1 MISIEAYRSAIG
13 RFYGKARKIDK
24 PKTFQPSELIW
35 FLFWMFLVLL
45 VLCAFSFTELFIHL
59 IMVVVLIMA
68 YGYCLT
74 IFCITMD
81 LVAHSFQNS
90 VHRQRVFRKPKPSLP
105 GGIKPLSALIP
116 CCYLDTFV
124 LDGRDGN
131 PGTESKLLNIESYIG
146 VAYRLLVKYLGTS
159 VLDGRVKETRL
170 NKLKT
175 RKLFTTLTK
184 CIRDILCD
192 LIMSHAGD

>member
-24 PKTFQPSELIW
+24 AKTFQPSELIW
-35 FLFWMFLVLL
+35 FLFWMFLLLL
-45 VLCAFSFTELFIHL
+45 VLCAFSFTELFIHF
-59 IMVVVLIMA
+59 IMVIVLMMA

-90 VHRQRVFRKPKPSLP
+90 VHRQRVFRKLRPSLP
-105 GGIKPLSALIP
+105 DGIKPLSALIP

-131 PGTESKLLNIESYIG
+131 PGTESKLLNIES
-146 VAYRLLVKYLGTS
+146 S
-159 VLDGRVKETRL
+159 
-170 NKLKT
+170 

-184 CIRDILCD
+184 CIRDILCILCD
-192 LIMSHAGD
+192 LIIYVLIAFTSLLISV